1 MGSSDGHYFLD
12 NGNICPSQL
21 TIAVHQFPSR
31 QMAGIL
37 HLWECRIKVLPKRLA
52 DLPGP
57 GMMHHSLAARIP
69 SRHS

>member
-1 MGSSDGHYFLD
+1 MCSGDGHYFLD

-21 TIAVHQFPSR
+21 AIAVHQLPAR
-31 QMAGIL
+31 AIAGIL
-37 HLWECRIKVLPKRLA
+37 HLWECRLKVLPKLLA

-57 GMMHHSLAARIP
+57 EMMHHSLVARIP

>member
-1 MGSSDGHYFLD
+1 MCSGDGHYFLD

-21 TIAVHQFPSR
+21 AIAVHQLPAR
-31 QMAGIL
+31 AIAGIL
-37 HLWECRIKVLPKRLA
+37 HLWECRLKVLPKRLA

-69 SRHS
+69 SLHS

>member
-21 TIAVHQFPSR
+21 AIAVHQLPAR
-31 QMAGIL
+31 AIAGIL
-37 HLWECRIKVLPKRLA
+37 HLWECRLKVLPKPLA

-57 GMMHHSLAARIP
+57 GMMHHSLVARIP

>member
-12 NGNICPSQL
+12 NGNIYPSQL
-21 TIAVHQFPSR
+21 AIAVHQLPAR
-31 QMAGIL
+31 AIAGIL
-37 HLWECRIKVLPKRLA
+37 HLWECRLKVSPKRLA

-57 GMMHHSLAARIP
+57 GTMHHSLVARIP

>member
-1 MGSSDGHYFLD
+1 MGSSVGHYFLD
-12 NGNICPSQL
+12 NGNICPSRL
-21 TIAVHQFPSR
+21 AMAVHQLPASAI
-31 QMAGIL
+31 AGIL
-37 HLWECRIKVLPKRLA
+37 HLWECRLKVLPKRLA